1 VVQPLIY
8 FSRDARFDLL
18 TLEDYIAENDGEA
31 RAELIVGRIL
41 GSISTLAYMP
51 GMGRTRSYLDENV
64 RAFAVPPW
72 LILYTVLPERDGIR
86 VIRVVDS
93 RRDLTSLMSPE

>member
-1 VVQPLIY
+1 MVQPLIY
-8 FSRDARFDLL
+8 FSRDARSDLL
-18 TLEDYIAENDGEA
+18 TLEEYIAKNDGEA

-51 GMGRTRSYLDENV
+51 GMGRTRLYLDENV
-64 RAFAVPPW
+64 RVFAVPPW

-86 VIRVVDS
+86 VIRIVDS